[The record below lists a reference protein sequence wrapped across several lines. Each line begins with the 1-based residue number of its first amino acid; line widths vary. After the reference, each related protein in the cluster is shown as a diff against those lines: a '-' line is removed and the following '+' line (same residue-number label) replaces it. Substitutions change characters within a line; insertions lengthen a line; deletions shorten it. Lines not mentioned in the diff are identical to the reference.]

1 MPLGEA
7 DSRAKLVNPALY
19 KTGWTEHQIEREEST
34 GAVDII
40 VIKVKKDSLPPGH
53 GLHQATGYAKAQ
65 RLNVPFVLATNGHM
79 FVQFDRY
86 TGPTTD
92 PRPMAAFPS
101 PVDLRAHYEAA
112 VGFSPNAPADRAA
125 ASTLMRAGRR

>member
-1 MPLGEA
+1 
-7 DSRAKLVNPALY
+7 
-19 KTGWTEHQIEREEST
+19 
-34 GAVDII
+34 VDII

-65 RLNVPFVLATNGHM
+65 RLNVPFVLATNGHV

-92 PRPMAAFPS
+92 PCPMAAFPS
-101 PVDLRAHYEAA
+101 PVDLRAHVRGCGGLLAERPRRPRRHVDA
-112 VGFSPNAPADRAA
+112 N
-125 ASTLMRAGRR
+125 AGRPALVLLEQR